1 MQPKNFLRILGLT
14 VLVVAATVG
23 LAFLLASKPIDAGRF
38 SLALVPVVFAELLL
52 GGGIL
57 FSGTDSPRSAR
68 LLFGFSRAWVS
79 ALYLGFTL
87 LAAAVVALGA
97 GIVVL
102 AVAHII
108 AAVAVIGWFVLG
120 SMLAE
125 SADASEAVHP
135 VDSTLSQFKSAVAR
149 LHARLRVVAAP
160 GLESAKSALAKAED
174 DLRYVYVE
182 STAASA
188 ADDAEI
194 GELLGSLQAAV
205 EQAEQADAAAAQ
217 TIVGQ
222 AARLSA
228 AVKRRTAT
236 LARRL

>member
-1 MQPKNFLRILGLT
+1 MQSKNFFRILGLT
-14 VLVVAATVG
+14 LLVVAATIG
-23 LAFLLASKPIDAGRF
+23 LAFLIAPQPIDAGRF

-57 FSGTDSPRSAR
+57 FSGADSPRSAR
-68 LLFGFSRAWVS
+68 LLFGFSRAWV
-79 ALYLGFTL
+79 ATLYLGFTL
-87 LAAAVVALGA
+87 VAAMAVALGA

-102 AVAHII
+102 AVAHIV

-120 SMLAE
+120 AMLAE
-125 SADASEAVHP
+125 AADATEAVHP
-135 VDSTLSQFKSAVAR
+135 TDSTLSQFKVAAAR

-160 GLESAKSALAKAED
+160 GLEAAKAALAKAED

-194 GELLGSLQAAV
+194 GELLGSLQLAV
-205 EQAEQADAAAAQ
+205 EQAEQADAAAGQA
-217 TIVGQ
+217 IVGQ
-222 AARLSA
+222 ATRLSA
-228 AVKRRTAT
+228 AVKRRTST